1 MTLLDAPER
10 AEAAPEAPDPSGPAL
25 DGASRRRRRRRLVA
39 WSVLPALVA
48 LAVAGALGG
57 RAITTDRGIAAI
69 DGSALVPSRAAD
81 AVEWFDRSEAVTFSD
96 REVPSFNRGVAW
108 IAAGELSRARAE
120 FDRALERA
128 EGAARCRVVVNLA
141 LTVEAQGDALV
152 DADPHGS
159 QALYAEAKGV
169 AEGNPECRARR
180 TPASDGPGDRLDRL
194 LERLEA
200 KLETEGSREVSRPR
214 ADPNSAREPEDDF
227 SELEKQ
233 LDENAETRSEGREL
247 EEGVELAP
255 TVSNARPW

>member
-1 MTLLDAPER
+1 MTLLDAPDR
-10 AEAAPEAPDPSGPAL
+10 AEATPDAPVVSGRAPV
-25 DGASRRRRRRRLVA
+25 GASRRRRRRRLVV
-39 WSVLPALVA
+39 WSALPALVA
-48 LAVAGALGG
+48 LGAAGVLGG
-57 RAITTDRGIAAI
+57 RAFTTDRGIAAI

-96 REVPSFNRGVAW
+96 REAPSFNRGVAW
-108 IAAGELSRARAE
+108 FAAGELSRARAE

-159 QALYAEAKGV
+159 QALYAEAKGI

-180 TPASDGPGDRLDRL
+180 TPARDGPGDRLERL
-194 LERLEA
+194 LERLES
-200 KLETEGSREVSRPR
+200 KLLTDDSREVSRPR
-214 ADPNSAREPEDDF
+214 ADPNSTREPEDDF
-227 SELEKQ
+227 SELEQQ

-247 EEGVELAP
+247 EEGVDLAP
-255 TVSNARPW
+255 TASNARPW